1 MTSTKSIG
9 TAAEKQSELLRFIQE
24 RLHESGAPPSI
35 DEMKD
40 ALDLRSKSGIHRLI
54 MALEERG
61 FIRRLANR
69 TRAIEVLSLPES
81 ATAAAP
87 RLQRFSPSVIPGNL
101 GRVRSIAP
109 ARGPEKH
116 PAVMAPAAQHTRA
129 AETLP
134 ERIPPELLA
143 QVDALVAAHPE
154 PAPKRGKV
162 IQELIREALSARR
175 VRQEVRVEDYGLTKK
190 QLAET
195 IGIAP
200 EALYKRKRLGA
211 AKTQSRLREMN
222 EILTRVVGWAG
233 GPTQA
238 MAWYRAEPIP
248 AFGGRTAEALVKSG
262 QAGPLRDYLDSIALG
277 GFA

>member
-1 MTSTKSIG
+1 MTSMKSTG
-9 TAAEKQSELLRFIQE
+9 TAAEKQSELLRFIHE
-24 RLHESGAPPSI
+24 RLQESGAPPSI
-35 DEMKD
+35 SEMKE

-54 MALEERG
+54 TALEERG

-69 TRAIEVLSLPES
+69 ARAIEVLRLPES
-81 ATAAAP
+81 ATVVAP

-101 GRVRSIAP
+101 GRVRPIAP
-109 ARGPEKH
+109 ARDPVER
-116 PAVMAPAAQHTRA
+116 PAVMVPAAPQARA
-129 AETLP
+129 ARMVP
-134 ERIPPELLA
+134 ERIPPKLLA
-143 QVDALVAAHPE
+143 QLDALVAAQPE
-154 PAPKRGKV
+154 PTPKRSKV
-162 IQELIREALSARR
+162 IQELICEALNAGRARR
-175 VRQEVRVEDYGLTKK
+175 EVRVEDYGLTKK

-200 EALYKRKRLGA
+200 EALYKRERLGA

-222 EILTRVVGWAG
+222 EILTRVAGWAG
-233 GPTQA
+233 GPAQA